1 MGKREKYAYLCV
13 CLHLQKEMLERKA
26 KLAGL
31 PGGPLVKAP
40 CFRCRGAG
48 SVPSWGTKI
57 LQAAQCG
64 QKKRKKTK
72 RENKTSNSS
81 YLCVWVCLCM
91 PVCV

>member
-31 PGGPLVKAP
+31 PGGPLVKAS
-40 CFRCRGAG
+40 CFKCRGMG

-57 LQAAQCG
+57 LQACQCG

-81 YLCVWVCLCM
+81 YLCVCVCLCM